1 MSKKLQERDDYRWG
15 ICLELTKTAIRESVN
30 FKSLLRKLM
39 LSLPSLLQVCCTE
52 SELRELS

>member
-1 MSKKLQERDDYRWG
+1 MTTDGG